1 MELGMVG
8 LGRMG
13 GNMVA
18 RLRAAGHK
26 VVGYD
31 ANAEVSEVKSLAD
44 LVAGLTASPRVV
56 WVMVPAQFLDGVLD
70 DLAPFLTA
78 GDIVIDGGNTK
89 WMGDSARAEKLGT
102 HGVRFIDCGVS
113 GGVWGK

>member
-18 RLRAAGHK
+18 RLRSAGHT

-31 ANAEVSEVKSLAD
+31 TNPDVSEVKTLAD

-56 WVMVPAQFLDGVLD
+56 WVMVPVQFLAALPYVATVVVLVLISRD
-70 DLAPFLTA
+70 RKVLQNNLPASLGKPFLP
-78 GDIVIDGGNTK
+78 
-89 WMGDSARAEKLGT
+89 
-102 HGVRFIDCGVS
+102 
-113 GGVWGK
+113 